1 MIWINWIKIFII
13 FSVFVSGKLCACIH
27 THTYILE
34 KEMANHSSVLAWRIP
49 GMGEPGGLLSM
60 GSHRVGHDWSDLAI
74 AIYIYIF
81 LGKYPRQVWSL
92 KHHYMFIEYESLCS
106 YPWLINQKHL
116 LIFFPWLTD
125 NKISKMAR
133 RRSYKILCI
142 WFLDIDPFY
151 KEKANSLPFFPWWV
165 KYFWST
171 T

>member
-1 MIWINWIKIFII
+1 MINY
-13 FSVFVSGKLCACIH
+13 VHAYTHTH
-27 THTYILE
+27 THTYIYICEGEGNGKPLQCSCLE
-34 KEMANHSSVLAWRIP
+34 NPRDGRAWWAAVYGVAQSRTQ
-49 GMGEPGGLLSM
+49 LKWLSN
-60 GSHRVGHDWSDLAI
+60 SN
-74 AIYIYIF
+74 IYIYIF

-92 KHHYMFIEYESLCS
+92 KHYYTFIEYESLCS
-106 YPWLINQKHL
+106 SPWLINQKHL

-125 NKISKMAR
+125 NKISKIDR

-165 KYFWST
+165 KYFWIT